1 MWPDLSSTY
10 CQLSDRARRSAARW
24 ATLALGISAFS
35 ADLGAQVSVLDE
47 GTFTLSVAGERIGRE
62 DFSIRTTRSGEV
74 VTFVAQGTVL
84 TGERRLIVALNL
96 DSIGAPTRLQS
107 ETRDGATVIESY
119 AGRLE
124 RGIWSGRASRADG
137 ESARELQFPTGAL
150 ATDDRLV
157 HHLWLVMRFGGRGV
171 LTLIAPRT
179 LAQRAVRVEE
189 VGAERLTFGLRQ
201 LATTR
206 WIVRD
211 VASATVLWEV
221 WTDSAGRVLRA
232 VDPGRGLDAIR
243 EEPPS

>member
-1 MWPDLSSTY
+1 MWSLLPSGRR
-10 CQLSDRARRSAARW
+10 CRAIARSAIGPLLGLVLGLSVVARG
-24 ATLALGISAFS
+24 LS
-35 ADLGAQVSVLDE
+35 AQVTVIDE

-62 DFSIRTTRSGEV
+62 DFSIRTTRSGGV
-74 VTFVAQGTVL
+74 VSFVAQGTVL

-107 ETRDGATVIESY
+107 ETRDGATIIESY

-137 ESARELQFPTGAL
+137 ESARELLFPAGAL

-157 HHLWLVMRFGGRGV
+157 HHLWLVMRFGGQGV

-179 LAQRAVRVEE
+179 LAQRTVRVEE
-189 VGAERLTFGLRQ
+189 VGAERLTLGLRE
-201 LATTR
+201 LAVRR
-206 WIVRD
+206 WVVREI
-211 VASATVLWEV
+211 AGGTILWEV

-232 VDPGRGLDAIR
+232 LDPSRGLEAIR
-243 EEPPS
+243 DEPPS